1 MSNLLLLLRCGRTF
15 FARTS
20 SRERP
25 WRHAEQENGESTK
38 WVVHGGTLDPRF
50 NGPWHS
56 QITDHCCWIWQAWDL
71 HGLHHIFFRSALVIN
86 WASSPSHSSFAAIST
101 PTWTWWSS
109 NEQKVARWKKRT
121 PSKRKLAKSCHHCF
135 TDVFSCPTFWQN
147 RRLADQPNFGTRK
160 KITVDPEI
168 FEFRCRHGLIQNPMV
183 SIQLAAGCLVFR
195 LTDGFAR
202 NALLANQI
210 QLFQPLVEWV
220 LRPEKVA
227 LSHFQPLKC
236 CLIHVN
242 PIKMGEVEKTTSFHS
257 SWDMTTKL
265 QFMLWIVVP

>member
-1 MSNLLLLLRCGRTF
+1 MGGTWWYPGSKIQWTMTFTDHRSLLLDLAGMG
-15 FARTS
+15 S
-20 SRERP
+20 SRLAP
-25 WRHAEQENGESTK
+25 YLLPFSLGDKLGIISESFIFRSNF
-38 WVVHGGTLDPRF
+38 LRR
-50 NGPWHS
+50 
-56 QITDHCCWIWQAWDL
+56 
-71 HGLHHIFFRSALVIN
+71 HGLDGPQMNRRWPDESKELRRNGNLPNHAIIV
-86 WASSPSHSSFAAIST
+86 SPMF
-101 PTWTWWSS
+101 
-109 NEQKVARWKKRT
+109 
-121 PSKRKLAKSCHHCF
+121 
-135 TDVFSCPTFWQN
+135 FSCPAVWQN

-168 FEFRCRHGLIQNPMV
+168 FELRCRHGLIQNPMV

-242 PIKMGEVEKTTSFHS
+242 PIKIGEVEKSTSFHS

-265 QFMLWIVVP
+265 QFML

>member
-1 MSNLLLLLRCGRTF
+1 MKEKNSVETETCQIMPSLFHRC
-15 FARTS
+15 
-20 SRERP
+20 
-25 WRHAEQENGESTK
+25 
-38 WVVHGGTLDPRF
+38 
-50 NGPWHS
+50 
-56 QITDHCCWIWQAWDL
+56 
-71 HGLHHIFFRSALVIN
+71 
-86 WASSPSHSSFAAIST
+86 
-101 PTWTWWSS
+101 
-109 NEQKVARWKKRT
+109 
-121 PSKRKLAKSCHHCF
+121 
-135 TDVFSCPTFWQN
+135 VFHVQLFWQN

-160 KITVDPEI
+160 KITVDPEV

-242 PIKMGEVEKTTSFHS
+242 PIKMGEVEKSTSFRS

-265 QFMLWIVVP
+265 QFML